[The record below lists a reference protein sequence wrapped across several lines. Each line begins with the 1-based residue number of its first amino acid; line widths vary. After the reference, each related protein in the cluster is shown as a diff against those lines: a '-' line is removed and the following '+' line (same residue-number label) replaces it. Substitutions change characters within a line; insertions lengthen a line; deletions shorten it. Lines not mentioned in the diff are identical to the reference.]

1 VNFDA
6 ADVAEATFVSLV
18 TVTSMVPALRAGLVT
33 VIDVDD
39 VKLMVAALVP
49 PNFTVATVFEPPAPL
64 QPPAGKLV
72 PVMVTEVPPAIGPP
86 DTDRPVTVA
95 APLLH
100 AAEASG
106 ASTATTTGATMA
118 IAVAMEIVMRRNAPK
133 RRPRSSWSTVSR
145 VTPAN

>member
-1 VNFDA
+1 MNFDA

-72 PVMVTEVPPAIGPP
+72 PVMVTEVPPAKIG
-86 DTDRPVTVA
+86 RAHV
-95 APLLH
+95 
-100 AAEASG
+100 
-106 ASTATTTGATMA
+106 
-118 IAVAMEIVMRRNAPK
+118 
-133 RRPRSSWSTVSR
+133 
-145 VTPAN
+145 